1 MLKKFVSSILA
12 VVLLCG
18 CGSKSEDGGSS
29 ASDTQNVQSCAE
41 IAGTLVKDL
50 DLGDAV
56 TEAKTR
62 IVYGSFFNTREG
74 DESLPVTDAAAYLP
88 AEKNSDTVAV
98 FRTTDAETVKTLL
111 ETYLSAQK
119 ALSEMYS
126 PEEVFKIANA
136 VIDTNSDGSLVVL
149 TVCSDIEAAKAKVS
163 AVLGK

>member
-12 VVLLCG
+12 IVLLAG
-18 CGSKSEDGGSS
+18 CGSKEGKDQS
-29 ASDTQNVQSCAE
+29 ASETQNQQTCAE
-41 IAGTLVKDL
+41 IAETLVNDL
-50 DLGDAV
+50 DLGDSV

-62 IVYGSFFNTREG
+62 VVYGSFFNAREG
-74 DESLPVTDAAAYLP
+74 DEGLPVTDAAAYLP

-98 FRTTDAETVKTLL
+98 FETTDAETVKTLL

-126 PEEVFKIANA
+126 PEEVFKISNA
-136 VIDTNSDGSLVVL
+136 VIDTNNDGSLVVL

-163 AVLGK
+163 EVLGK

>member
-12 VVLLCG
+12 IVLLAG
-18 CGSKSEDGGSS
+18 CGSKEGKDQGASE
-29 ASDTQNVQSCAE
+29 TQNQQTCAE
-41 IAGTLVKDL
+41 IAETLVNDL
-50 DLGDAV
+50 DLGDSV

-62 IVYGSFFNTREG
+62 VVYGSFFNAREG
-74 DESLPVTDAAAYLP
+74 DEGLPVTDAAAYLP

-98 FRTTDAETVKTLL
+98 FETTDAETVKTLL

-126 PEEVFKIANA
+126 PEEVFKISNA
-136 VIDTNSDGSLVVL
+136 VIDTNNDGSLVVL

-163 AVLGK
+163 VVLGK

>member
-12 VVLLCG
+12 IVLLAG
-18 CGSKSEDGGSS
+18 CGSKEGKDQS
-29 ASDTQNVQSCAE
+29 ASETQNRQTCAE
-41 IAGTLVKDL
+41 IAETLVNDL
-50 DLGDAV
+50 DLGDSV

-62 IVYGSFFNTREG
+62 VVYGSFFNAREG
-74 DESLPVTDAAAYLP
+74 DEGLPVTDAAAYLP

-98 FRTTDAETVKTLL
+98 FETTDAETVKTLL

-126 PEEVFKIANA
+126 PEEVFKISNA
-136 VIDTNSDGSLVVL
+136 VIDTNNDGSLVVL

-163 AVLGK
+163 EVLGK

>member
-12 VVLLCG
+12 IVLLAG
-18 CGSKSEDGGSS
+18 CGSKDSKDQGASE
-29 ASDTQNVQSCAE
+29 TQNQQTCAE
-41 IAGTLVKDL
+41 IAETLVNDL
-50 DLGDAV
+50 DLGDSV

-62 IVYGSFFNTREG
+62 VVYGSFFNAREG
-74 DESLPVTDAAAYLP
+74 DEGLPVTDAAAYLP

-98 FRTTDAETVKTLL
+98 FETTDAETVKTLL

-126 PEEVFKIANA
+126 PEEVFKISNA
-136 VIDTNSDGSLVVL
+136 VIDTNNDGSLVVL

-163 AVLGK
+163 EVLGK